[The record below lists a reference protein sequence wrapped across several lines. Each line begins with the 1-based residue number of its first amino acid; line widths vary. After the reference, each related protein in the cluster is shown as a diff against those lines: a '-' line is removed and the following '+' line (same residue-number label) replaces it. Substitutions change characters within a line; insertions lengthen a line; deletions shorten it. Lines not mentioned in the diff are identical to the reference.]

1 MPSPLGPLSFVSLTY
16 LLLFIA
22 ISSPK
27 TSDILHQA
35 LDMHRDDWNKV
46 AEHVGTRTQDEC
58 IMHFL
63 KLPIEDPFLEPA
75 KGPAMEGE
83 TGGIG

>member
-1 MPSPLGPLSFVSLTY
+1 
-16 LLLFIA
+16 
-22 ISSPK
+22 
-27 TSDILHQA
+27 
-35 LDMHRDDWNKV
+35 MHRDDWNKV